1 MKHFFVFCI
10 FVLWSY
16 SGFSQK
22 NNPEIESII
31 EQINIASYR
40 VHFDSLKTGPRN
52 NRKVIMGNQQTND
65 HNNCRDYIFRCFK
78 KFLGPN
84 NAYLHNFEMND
95 YGGLCNVIG
104 IKKGKNKYAGIWIV
118 SAHYDSNNINDPNIS
133 SQTPSPG
140 ANDNGTGLAAILE
153 IARIV
158 SNIETNATIIFAAWD
173 LEEIFIDGFAAG
185 SNSWYE
191 QFVTNKSATQWER
204 LSSKGKIAKTDIKG
218 NINFD
223 MFGNPQL
230 LIDSKPVLW
239 NCYANK
245 VHNDFCDDISTTMNN
260 YTPEIIA
267 VSHGPMSY
275 SDHKTFAAR
284 HIPAVLLLE
293 SNYINDAFYH
303 TASDNT
309 QNPENI
315 DYGFATTVTKA
326 GLAYILEKTMK
337 RKSLHDIS
345 ILPYVR
351 LIEQPEG
358 YQLISN
364 KHKRKIEIYNT
375 FGTSIMPNNFDK
387 KNTTFSPNSDG
398 LYFVRIIQNDSIFQ
412 SSVLLK
418 KKEQQSFQKA
428 ALLEYFKKS
437 NY

>member
-245 VHNDFCDDISTTMNN
+245 VHNDFCDDIST
-260 YTPEIIA
+260 
-267 VSHGPMSY
+267 
-275 SDHKTFAAR
+275 
-284 HIPAVLLLE
+284 
-293 SNYINDAFYH
+293 
-303 TASDNT
+303 
-309 QNPENI
+309 
-315 DYGFATTVTKA
+315 
-326 GLAYILEKTMK
+326 
-337 RKSLHDIS
+337 
-345 ILPYVR
+345 
-351 LIEQPEG
+351 
-358 YQLISN
+358 
-364 KHKRKIEIYNT
+364 
-375 FGTSIMPNNFDK
+375 
-387 KNTTFSPNSDG
+387 
-398 LYFVRIIQNDSIFQ
+398 
-412 SSVLLK
+412 
-418 KKEQQSFQKA
+418 
-428 ALLEYFKKS
+428 
-437 NY
+437 